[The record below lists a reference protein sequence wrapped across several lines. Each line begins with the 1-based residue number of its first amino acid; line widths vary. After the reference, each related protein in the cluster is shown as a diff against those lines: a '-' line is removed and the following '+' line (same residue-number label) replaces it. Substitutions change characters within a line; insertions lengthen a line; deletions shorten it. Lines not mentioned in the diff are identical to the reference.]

1 MFTPAI
7 SPADPKLLLVNCDMS
22 GVYRSTDGGQN
33 WEMIHYRQLTSST
46 RVRPVWH
53 PTAANVAFAAGRS
66 NLKMTRDRGRTW
78 SELAGGPPGV
88 SAIGIDPSRPDFMLV
103 GGRGGIYR
111 STDGGKNWADVST
124 VRGRMLGFHF
134 DQTSPVGKRTCL
146 AATDQGILRSDDDG
160 VTWRDL
166 QAGLGP
172 GPIVSFAG
180 GSHKPSGV
188 CVLYCSVESR
198 ETNGQVTGGI
208 YRSDDRGVTW
218 TRAMGSGI
226 EERIERRNNPEPA
239 QYEFV
244 LTTDLDPSRV
254 YASRGS
260 GGRVLRSDDRGVTWR
275 SVLIQSMKSA
285 GFNVGPNYLIDE
297 RGGGGD
303 MISGFG
309 INPADPDHVIVTDWM
324 DCLITRDGG
333 KTWDAAHT
341 RSAEPPGRRGKGMR
355 WINTGLVV
363 TTVWQ
368 YYLDPFEPNRHYI
381 AYTDIGFARSTD
393 AGQTWFWQTGRP
405 LRNTTYELAFDSET
419 PGKIW
424 GAFAD
429 LHDIPNNNVISGR
442 HYRAQASGGVGLST
456 DFGVTW
462 KDTSQGLPPKPITSV
477 IVDPTSSRDHRTL
490 YASAFEDGVY
500 KSSDG
505 GQSWVK
511 KSAGLGEPGI
521 NVRACRI
528 IRHRDGTLFCLVTA
542 LRKDGQFVAQGP
554 GLYRSQDAGESWQW
568 INRAQP
574 LLWPKDYNV
583 DPRESRI
590 VYLGASDA
598 SNAQGGL
605 YKTADGGATWTRI
618 ARKGTECFG
627 ATVHPRKPD
636 WVYLCI
642 TESAPDAGLW
652 LSKDSGQTWAALEG
666 LPFRNAQR
674 VTFDPKDDSVIYVST
689 FGGSV
694 WKGPAEP

>member
-7 SPADPKLLLVNCDMS
+7 SPADPNLVLVNCDMS

-53 PTAANVAFAAGRS
+53 PSDANLAFASGRS
-66 NLKMTRDRGRTW
+66 LKITRDRGRTW
-78 SELAGGPPGV
+78 SELPGGPSEV
-88 SAIGIDPSRPDFMLV
+88 SAIGIDPTHPELMLV
-103 GGRGGIYR
+103 GTRRGISR
-111 STDGGKNWADVST
+111 SSDGGKNWTEVGT
-124 VRGRMLGFHF
+124 GRGRVLGFHF
-134 DQTSPVGKRTCL
+134 DQTSPASKRTCF
-146 AATDQGILRSDDDG
+146 AATGEGIFRSNDDG
-160 VTWRDL
+160 VRWRDL
-166 QAGLGP
+166 NVRPGS
-172 GPIVSFAG
+172 GPILSFAG
-180 GSHKPSGV
+180 GSHKESGA
-188 CVLYCSVESR
+188 CVLYCSVETR
-198 ETNGQVTGGI
+198 EADGQPTGGI
-208 YRSDDRGVTW
+208 YRSEDRGASW
-218 TRAMGSGI
+218 ARAMGSGI
-226 EERIERRNNPEPA
+226 DLRAERRGNPEPA

-244 LTTDLDPSRV
+244 LTTDVNPSHV
-254 YASRGS
+254 YASRGA
-260 GGRVLRSDDRGVTWR
+260 GGRVFRSDDRGATWR
-275 SVLIQSMKSA
+275 SVLIQSMKA
-285 GFNVGPNYLIDE
+285 PGFNVGPNYLVDE

-303 MISGFG
+303 YISGFG

-324 DCLITRDGG
+324 QCYITRDGG
-333 KTWDAAHT
+333 QTWMTAHT
-341 RSAEPPGRRGKGMR
+341 RSAEPLGRRGKGMR

-363 TTVWQ
+363 TTVWN

-393 AGQTWFWQTGRP
+393 AGQTWYWQTGRP
-405 LRNTTYELAFDSET
+405 LRNTTYELAFDPET

-442 HYRAQASGGVGLST
+442 HYRPSFSGGVGLST
-456 DFGVTW
+456 DFGVIW

-477 IVDPTSSRDHRTL
+477 VVDPTSPKESRTV
-490 YASAFEDGVY
+490 YASAFEEGVY
-500 KSSDG
+500 KSTDG

-511 KSAGLGEPGI
+511 KSAGLGAPGT
-521 NVRACRI
+521 NMRACRI

-542 LRKDGQFVAQGP
+542 LRKDGEFVAQGP
-554 GLYRSQDAGESWQW
+554 GLYRSKDGAESWHW
-568 INRAQP
+568 INQSQP
-574 LLWPKDYNV
+574 LLWPKDFDV
-583 DPRESRI
+583 DPLDSRT

-598 SNAQGGL
+598 KSTEGGL
-605 YKTADGGATWTRI
+605 YKTTDGGATWTRV

-627 ATVHPRKPD
+627 ATVHPRKPN

-652 LSKDSGQTWAALEG
+652 LSKDGGKNWTALEG

-674 VTFDPKDDSVIYVST
+674 VTFDPNDDSIIYVST